1 MNRRVLKLAF
11 PNIISNLTVPLV
23 GMVDV
28 ALMGRQD
35 NPAYLGAIA
44 LGATVFTFIYSGLG
58 FLRMG
63 TSGFTAQSRGSR
75 AIDKSYIVLARALI
89 IAGALGL
96 LLILTQKAIAW
107 LAFNFIDSSQELKS
121 FAMDYFRIRIFAA
134 PATLGLYAI
143 MGWYIGMQDAK
154 TPMWISI
161 LINLI
166 NILLSAFFVLKLG
179 MAVKGV
185 ALGTLI
191 GQYSGLILGLFLLLK
206 HSKRIRKYWKRK
218 AIFVWFEIGQF
229 MTLNRDILIRSLLLT
244 GSFYYFN
251 AASAKLGD
259 DILAVNSVLLQFL
272 WIFSYFIDGFA
283 FAAEALTGKY
293 IGAKSYVG
301 LKKAIKTLFI
311 WGIGLSL
318 LVSFVYLMFNH
329 QIIRLLTDQQS
340 IIELSKTYSVWVVIL
355 PLVSFSAFIWDGIYI
370 GATEGKIMRNA
381 MVFSSLLVFL
391 PALFVL
397 RHYFDNHGMWIALII
412 FMLSRGISLHLFYGK
427 RVLSKIKKI

>member
-1 MNRRVLKLAF
+1 
-11 PNIISNLTVPLV
+11 V

-75 AIDKSYIVLARALI
+75 AISQSYIILARALI
-89 IAGALGL
+89 IAIGLGL
-96 LLILTQKAIAW
+96 LLILTQKAISW

-185 ALGTLI
+185 ALGTVI
-191 GQYSGLILGLFLLLK
+191 GQYAGFILGMFLLLK
-206 HSKRIRKYWKRK
+206 HSKRIRKYWKMK
-218 AIFVWFEIGQF
+218 TIFVWSEIGQF
-229 MTLNRDILIRSLLLT
+229 MTVNRDILIRSLLLT

-259 DILAVNSVLLQFL
+259 EILAVNSVLLQFL

-293 IGAKSYVG
+293 IGANSLSG
-301 LKKAIKTLFI
+301 LKKTIKTLFI
-311 WGIGLSL
+311 WGVGLSVAVS
-318 LVSFVYLMFNH
+318 LVYFTFN
-329 QIIRLLTDQQS
+329 QSIVRLLTDQQN
-340 IIELSKTYSVWVVIL
+340 IIELSQTYRFWIIII
-355 PLVSFSAFIWDGIYI
+355 PIVSFSAFIWDGIYI
-370 GATEGKIMRNA
+370 GATEGKTMRNA
-381 MVFSSLLVFL
+381 MLLSSVLIFL
-391 PALFVL
+391 PALFIL
-397 RHYFDNHGMWIALII
+397 RYYFDNHGMWMALII
-412 FMLSRGISLHLFYGK
+412 FMLSRGISLHLFYKK
-427 RVLSKIKKI
+427 RVLSKTKKI

>member
-23 GMVDV
+23 GMVDI

-75 AIDKSYIVLARALI
+75 AIDQSYIILARALI
-89 IAGALGL
+89 IAIGLGF
-96 LLILTQKAIAW
+96 LLILSQKAIGW
-107 LAFNFIDSSQELKS
+107 LAFNFVDSSQELKS

-166 NILLSAFFVLKLG
+166 NIILSAFFVLKLG
-179 MAVKGV
+179 MEVRGV
-185 ALGTLI
+185 ALGTVI
-191 GQYSGLILGLFLLLK
+191 GQYTGFVLGLILLLQ
-206 HSKRIRKYWKRK
+206 HSKRIRKYWKIK
-218 AIFVWFEIGQF
+218 SILVWSEIGQF
-229 MTLNRDILIRSLLLT
+229 MTVNRDILIRSLLLT
-244 GSFYYFN
+244 GSFYYFT

-259 DILAVNSVLLQFL
+259 EILAVNSILLQFL

-293 IGAKSYVG
+293 IGANSISG
-301 LKKAIKTLFI
+301 LKKAVKTLFV
-311 WGIGLSL
+311 WGVGLSII
-318 LVSFVYLMFNH
+318 VSLVYLAFN
-329 QIIRLLTDQQS
+329 QNIVRLLTDQQK
-340 IIELSKTYSVWVVIL
+340 IIELSQTYRFWVIFL
-355 PLVSFSAFIWDGIYI
+355 PIVSFSAFIWDGIYI
-370 GATEGKIMRNA
+370 GATEGKTMRNA
-381 MVFSSLLVFL
+381 MVFSSILIFL

-397 RHYFDNHGMWIALII
+397 RHYFGNHGMWIALII
-412 FMLSRGISLHLFYGK
+412 FMLSRGISLHLFYVK
-427 RVLSKIKKI
+427 RVLSKTQKQ

>member
-75 AIDKSYIVLARALI
+75 DINQSYIILARALI
-89 IAGALGL
+89 IAIGLGL
-96 LLILTQKAIAW
+96 LLILIQKAIGW

-143 MGWYIGMQDAK
+143 LGWYIGMQDAK
-154 TPMWISI
+154 TTMWISI

-179 MAVKGV
+179 MVVKGV
-185 ALGTLI
+185 ALGTVI
-191 GQYSGLILGLFLLLK
+191 GQYAGFILGLLLLLK
-206 HSKRIRKYWKRK
+206 HSKRIRKYWKTK
-218 AIFVWFEIGQF
+218 TIFVWSEIGQF
-229 MTLNRDILIRSLLLT
+229 MTVNRDILIRSLLLT

-259 DILAVNSVLLQFL
+259 EMLAVNSVLLQFL

-293 IGAKSYVG
+293 IGAKSLSG
-301 LKKAIKTLFI
+301 LKKVVKTLFL

-318 LVSFVYLMFNH
+318 AVSLIYLAFN
-329 QIIRLLTDQQS
+329 QNIVRLLTDQQN
-340 IIELSKTYSVWVVIL
+340 IIELAQTYRVWIIIL
-355 PLVSFSAFIWDGIYI
+355 PIASFSAFIWDGIYI
-370 GATEGKIMRNA
+370 GATEGKTMRNA
-381 MVFSSLLVFL
+381 MMFSTILIFL
-391 PALFVL
+391 PMLFIL

-412 FMLSRGISLHLFYGK
+412 FMLSRGFSLHLFYVK
-427 RVLSKIKKI
+427 RILNKIRKK

>member
-1 MNRRVLKLAF
+1 LNRRVLKLAF

-75 AIDKSYIVLARALI
+75 AINQSYIILARALI
-89 IAGALGL
+89 IAGILGL
-96 LLILTQKAIAW
+96 LLILTQNAISW
-107 LAFNFIDSSQELKS
+107 LAFNFIDSSQQLKS
-121 FAMDYFRIRIFAA
+121 FAMDYFRIRIYAA

-161 LINLI
+161 VINLI
-166 NILLSAFFVLKLG
+166 NIVFSAFFVLNLG

-185 ALGTLI
+185 AIGTVI
-191 GQYSGLILGLFLLLK
+191 GQYTGLIIGLFLLLK
-206 HSKRIRKYWKRK
+206 HSKRIRKYWKWK
-218 AIFVWFEIGQF
+218 VIFVWSEIGQF
-229 MTLNRDILIRSLLLT
+229 MSVNRDILIRSLLLT

-293 IGAKSYVG
+293 IGAKSLNG
-301 LKKAIKTLFI
+301 LNKAVKTLFI

-318 LVSFVYLMFNH
+318 TVSLIYLAFN
-329 QIIRLLTDQQS
+329 QNIVRLLTDQQN
-340 IIELSKTYSVWVVIL
+340 IIELSQNYTIWIIIL
-355 PLVSFSAFIWDGIYI
+355 PIVSFSAFIWDGIYI
-370 GATEGKIMRNA
+370 GATQGKTMRNA
-381 MVFSSLLVFL
+381 MMFSAILIFL
-391 PALFVL
+391 PLLFIL

-412 FMLSRGISLHLFYGK
+412 FMLSRGISLHLFYRK
-427 RVLSKIKKI
+427 RVLSKIK